1 MIARRIDPI
10 DTGLWKKKQTFT
22 ARRVEGVKI

>member
-10 DTGLWKKKQTFT
+10 DTGLWKKNQILT
-22 ARRVEGVKI
+22 ARVEGAKI